1 MCDNALL
8 ICISKRIYTHSLHR
22 ILVFLWKT
30 VGIPHPLGIHD
41 TCKLLLFPNYCK
53 TYSSVCRMYIHDS
66 LRLYSPL
73 FIAPYSIISKTFL
86 ILSTQVVGFSTQASQ
101 EADHDKVPELPEVPE
116 VPEVPVEQPEP
127 VKSAQVAEGSPKF
140 GK

>member
-1 MCDNALL
+1 MLYLYVYLN
-8 ICISKRIYTHSLHR
+8 IYTHIPCIESWYFFGKQLAFP
-22 ILVFLWKT
+22 ILW
-30 VGIPHPLGIHD
+30 GYMI
-41 TCKLLLFPNYCK
+41 CKLLLFPNYCK

-73 FIAPYSIISKTFL
+73 FIAPYSIISKAFL

-116 VPEVPVEQPEP
+116 VPPEP

>member
-1 MCDNALL
+1 MHISYIYTHIYVCMCDNALL
-8 ICISKRIYTHSLHR
+8 ICISKHIYTHSLHR

-73 FIAPYSIISKTFL
+73 FIAPYSMISKAFL
-86 ILSTQVVGFSTQASQ
+86 ILSTQVAGFSTRRRKQTTTKCRSSPRSPRSQ
-101 EADHDKVPELPEVPE
+101 W
-116 VPEVPVEQPEP
+116 
-127 VKSAQVAEGSPKF
+127 SSRSSRSR
-140 GK
+140 

>member
-1 MCDNALL
+1 MLYLYVYLN
-8 ICISKRIYTHSLHR
+8 IYTHIPCIESWYFFGKQLA
-22 ILVFLWKT
+22 F
-30 VGIPHPLGIHD
+30 PHPLGIHD

-73 FIAPYSIISKTFL
+73 FIAPYSIISKAFL

-116 VPEVPVEQPEP
+116 VPVEQPEP